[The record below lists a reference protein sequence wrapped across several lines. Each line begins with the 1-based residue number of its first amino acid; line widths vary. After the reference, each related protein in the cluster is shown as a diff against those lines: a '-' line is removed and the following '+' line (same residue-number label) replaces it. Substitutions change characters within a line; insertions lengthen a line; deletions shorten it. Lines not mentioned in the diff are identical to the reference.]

1 MLPLADDGSLD
12 YGLLQSMKALDGYY
26 SAGEEHRKENNPE
39 GDNSEGWVETD
50 TTGTEDVH

>member
-26 SAGEEHRKENNPE
+26 NAGEEYRKGLENPDMN
-39 GDNSEGWVETD
+39 NNEGWIE
-50 TTGTEDVH
+50 TGTEDVH